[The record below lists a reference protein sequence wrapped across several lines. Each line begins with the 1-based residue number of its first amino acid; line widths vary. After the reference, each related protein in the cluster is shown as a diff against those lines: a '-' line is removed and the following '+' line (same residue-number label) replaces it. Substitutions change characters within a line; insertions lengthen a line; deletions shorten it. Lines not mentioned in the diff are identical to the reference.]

1 MLLRF
6 ATCNNS
12 IASLGVSPQ
21 LFLMIWINSGS
32 LMLPVAVLLR
42 LGVTGISEPME
53 ERAGVG
59 AGAGEVVSAASRFP
73 CNEMT
78 CEVSRVLAWT
88 GTC

>member
-21 LFLMIWINSGS
+21 LFLMTWINSGS
-32 LMLPVAVLLR
+32 RMLPVAVLLK

-53 ERAGVG
+53 ERECAG
-59 AGAGEVVSAASRFP
+59 VSAASRFP

-78 CEVSRVLAWT
+78 CEVSRELAWAAA
-88 GTC
+88 C

>member
-6 ATCNNS
+6 ATCNKS

-32 LMLPVAVLLR
+32 RMLPAAALLR
-42 LGVTGISEPME
+42 LWVTGISDPME
-53 ERAGVG
+53 AREDGG
-59 AGAGEVVSAASRFP
+59 AAVSAASRFP

-78 CEVSRVLAWT
+78 CEVSRVGAWAAP
-88 GTC
+88 C

>member
-21 LFLMIWINSGS
+21 LFLMTWINSGS
-32 LMLPVAVLLR
+32 RMLPVAVLLK

-53 ERAGVG
+53 VRAG
-59 AGAGEVVSAASRFP
+59 VSAASRFP
-73 CNEMT
+73 CNEIT
-78 CEVSRVLAWT
+78 CDVSCVLA
-88 GTC
+88 

>member
-6 ATCNNS
+6 ATCNKS

-32 LMLPVAVLLR
+32 RMLPVAVLLR

-53 ERAGVG
+53 ERTG
-59 AGAGEVVSAASRFP
+59 VSAASRFP

-78 CEVSRVLAWT
+78 CEVSRVLAWVVS
-88 GTC
+88 C